1 MSNQT
6 QSQLTAIKKTF
17 MKMVESDKSLT
28 EKLKILL
35 KEQGISIAS
44 IVTAVRILILTI
56 VLAGTRGGSAGGA

>member
-1 MSNQT
+1 
-6 QSQLTAIKKTF
+6 